1 MVNLCFDNAVTR
13 AMGSELHVCEL
24 QLLLDRLYWYQ
35 VAIHQPMTYALAA
48 FIYFPH
54 KFCLIVPA
62 NFPFSS
68 LILPRLRHFHSLLTL
83 RDQGAAPHDERHAR
97 YLRFRTARTVLA
109 IATVS
114 RSLLLWP
121 VRDGGLWRWRT
132 SGVAVFPADDCVDNG
147 DSDLSL
153 DGEEGTQL
161 FGKSCIEDKQD
172 CCSKGLGAVRDD
184 GFGLTWHRR
193 VGYQALIRA
202 SLEPGGALTRR
213 ALQFEAALLRS
224 SAVST
229 LFTRYLNLCSHI
241 FLMVQYLIHLIEC
254 RHRDAAENRVARV
267 VCNRFGS

>member
-1 MVNLCFDNAVTR
+1 
-13 AMGSELHVCEL
+13 
-24 QLLLDRLYWYQ
+24 
-35 VAIHQPMTYALAA
+35 MTYALAA

-68 LILPRLRHFHSLLTL
+68 LILPRLRHFHSSLTL

-202 SLEPGGALTRR
+202 SLDPGGALTRR

-254 RHRDAAENRVARV
+254 RHRGAAENRVVRV